1 MVDFNKIKIDMV
13 YTWVDN
19 KDPKWLEKKLAYS
32 SECKDNDANN
42 NCRYINN
49 DELKYSLRSL
59 EKYANWI
66 NKIYIV
72 TDNQVPEWLNTEN
85 ERIKI
90 IDHTD
95 IIPKNCLPVFNSNA
109 IEHCISNIPELSEY
123 YLYGNDDTFF
133 ANNVSPSFFYH
144 KDGYP
149 YCRFSYKFDKDFDFY
164 NRMCANTDDLIE
176 KKFGKSLKMFSHHNI
191 NAFRKSDVKNCI
203 EMFKKEINETI
214 KCRFRRI
221 DNVEQTIY
229 LNYALAIKHG
239 HYRGICRLDMFLPF
253 YKNKTYNYFAEK
265 YQPDSLY
272 LNPHDKQLFEL
283 LKNNKKI
290 GLFCINDTENISNK
304 ERIFV
309 KSFLQETFSLKS
321 SFEKL

>member
-123 YLYGNDDTFF
+123 YLYGNDDMFF
-133 ANNVSPSFFYH
+133 ANNVSPRFFYH

-176 KKFGKSLKMFSHHNI
+176 KKFGKSLKMFFHHNI

-214 KCRFRRI
+214 KSRFRRI

-229 LNYALAIKHG
+229 LSYALAVKHG
-239 HYRGICRLDMFLPF
+239 HYKGIFRLPI
-253 YKNKTYNYFAEK
+253 YTNKTYNFFAK
-265 YQPDSLY
+265 LYKPDSLY
-272 LNPHDKQLFEL
+272 INADDISQLTCSS
-283 LKNNKKI
+283 NINKKI
-290 GLFCINDTENISNK
+290 GLFCINDTECVSEESRLHIREMLNK
-304 ERIFV
+304 AFPQ
-309 KSFLQETFSLKS
+309 KST
-321 SFEKL
+321 FEK